1 MILFLGLIVVE
12 SPESAVEAADFFDS
26 DASSV
31 DALQDGKYQYLWK
44 EQEYMIM
51 MKKTPKWPF
60 IKVASVNDNVF
71 FSAMKYIVF
80 KMIKIMWTCCIACKF
95 CNDLIFAFFAITFTS
110 HNIQYAEII
119 KQCLLL
125 ETFSI
130 AKNDWSKRKWIY
142 AIVQVY
148 QIYYSF

>member
-51 MKKTPKWPF
+51 MNKTPKWPF

-71 FSAMKYIVF
+71 FFCYEIY
-80 KMIKIMWTCCIACKF
+80 CI
-95 CNDLIFAFFAITFTS
+95 
-110 HNIQYAEII
+110 
-119 KQCLLL
+119 
-125 ETFSI
+125 
-130 AKNDWSKRKWIY
+130 
-142 AIVQVY
+142 
-148 QIYYSF
+148 

>member
-44 EQEYMIM
+44 EWENMMMI
-51 MKKTPKWPF
+51 KNPEWPC
-60 IKVASVNDNVF
+60 IKVASVNDNVS
-71 FSAMKYIVF
+71 FSAMKC
-80 KMIKIMWTCCIACKF
+80 MIKIMWTCCIACKF

-119 KQCLLL
+119 K
-125 ETFSI
+125 
-130 AKNDWSKRKWIY
+130 
-142 AIVQVY
+142 
-148 QIYYSF
+148 